1 MIRLL
6 VISAFILALV
16 AGGAANIPLSF
27 VMRLAGAAER
37 GASWQQ
43 ARGTLWNGQISGLAA
58 DGVDFGTARITT
70 HALSFLSGKPAA
82 TLQVS
87 AGAVQGRMDVSVSGQ
102 GVTVK
107 DLSVNADLAK
117 LSNLQSE
124 LKRAGGTLGVGNAA
138 VSIRRD
144 GTCLNATGTATL
156 DTVRRIGI
164 LYGRDWPLLSGDL
177 TCDSGAFVIMLSGTG
192 EAQEK
197 FDLTVR
203 FIQPG
208 TTQIKVQAAN
218 LDAEAAQLLPALG
231 FSTTPEGLVFHQDT
245 SLPN

>member
-1 MIRLL
+1 M
-6 VISAFILALV
+6 
-16 AGGAANIPLSF
+16 
-27 VMRLAGAAER
+27 E
-37 GASWQQ
+37 
-43 ARGTLWNGQISGLAA
+43 
-58 DGVDFGTARITT
+58 
-70 HALSFLSGKPAA
+70 
-82 TLQVS
+82 
-87 AGAVQGRMDVSVSGQ
+87 VSVSGQ
-102 GVTVK
+102 GMNVK
-107 DLSVNADLAK
+107 DLSINADLAK

-138 VSIRRD
+138 VSTRRD

-177 TCDSGAFVIMLSGTG
+177 SCDSGAFLIMLSGTG
-192 EAQEK
+192 QAQEK

-231 FSTTPEGLVFHQDT
+231 FSTAPEGLVFHQDT